1 MLKRLSFQMRLV
13 AGFMLVLTIVLASIL
28 FGASAFLKSR
38 VIAAKEQELIRKGS
52 DIAERISNARKS
64 NPADAR
70 LNLILNELDTY
81 LDARIWI
88 LDASRRPIEVSIGRT
103 GPGMGM
109 GMGKGPGMGRMG
121 PGRMKGS
128 VPPAAD
134 MEIPPASP
142 LRALLN
148 SLDPVY
154 RGEVLSQVIEHPI
167 YEEQMV
173 VVGVPILRADGQIDG
188 AVLLNAPVAAVQGFL
203 SHIYLFAGIGA
214 LIGLLV
220 SFAVVRLFTRSLVQP
235 LRAMQDTAAAIAKG
249 DYSARVEISSQDEI
263 GELGRSI
270 NGLASDLGD
279 YMLEVGKTEK
289 LRRDFIA
296 NVSHELR
303 TPLTVI
309 RGYIEAMIDG
319 IIRQPEQVSQ
329 CQNLIKTEIIRLE
342 RLIQDLLTL
351 SRLQS
356 DKIAG
361 ELSPVQLSAV
371 AKHVLTLIEPLA
383 EAKKISLTNQIAE
396 DLPPVSGNRDRL
408 IQLLLIFLD
417 NAVKHSPAGASVRLT
432 LDQNGP
438 DRIRCVI
445 QDTGPGISP
454 EDLPFIW
461 ERFYK
466 ADKAHQRDSGG
477 SGLGLAIA
485 RQILRLHNAQFN
497 VDSRPGEGT
506 RIELEFP
513 RAI

>member
-1 MLKRLSFQMRLV
+1 M
-13 AGFMLVLTIVLASIL
+13 
-28 FGASAFLKSR
+28 
-38 VIAAKEQELIRKGS
+38 
-52 DIAERISNARKS
+52 
-64 NPADAR
+64 
-70 LNLILNELDTY
+70 
-81 LDARIWI
+81 
-88 LDASRRPIEVSIGRT
+88 
-103 GPGMGM
+103 
-109 GMGKGPGMGRMG
+109 
-121 PGRMKGS
+121 
-128 VPPAAD
+128 
-134 MEIPPASP
+134 
-142 LRALLN
+142 LN

-173 VVGVPILRADGQIDG
+173 VVGVPILRADGKVDG
-188 AVLLNAPVAAVQGFL
+188 AVLLNAPVAAVQDFL

-263 GELGRSI
+263 GELGHSI

-371 AKHVLTLIEPLA
+371 AKHVLNLIEPLA
-383 EAKKISLTNQIAE
+383 EAKKITLTNQIAE
-396 DLPPVSGNRDRL
+396 NLPSVPGNRDRL

-417 NAVKHSPAGASVRLT
+417 NAVKLT

-438 DRIRCVI
+438 DRIRCII

-485 RQILRLHNAQFN
+485 RQILRLHNAQVR

-513 RAI
+513 LAS

>member
-70 LNLILNELDTY
+70 LNFILNELDTY

>member
-1 MLKRLSFQMRLV
+1 MRLV

-52 DIAERISNARKS
+52 DIAERISNARKI
-64 NPADAR
+64 NPSDAR

-88 LDASRRPIEVSIGRT
+88 LDASRRPVEMSIGRT

-109 GMGKGPGMGRMG
+109 GMGKGLGMGRMG
-121 PGRMKGS
+121 PGRMKGTIPPS
-128 VPPAAD
+128 VD

-154 RGEVLSQVIEHPI
+154 RGEVLSQVIDHPI

-173 VVGVPILRADGQIDG
+173 VVGVPILRADGKVDG
-188 AVLLNAPVAAVQGFL
+188 AVLLNAPVAAVQDFL

-235 LRAMQDTAAAIAKG
+235 LRAMQDTAAAIATG

-319 IIRQPEQVSQ
+319 IIHQPEQVSQ
-329 CQNLIKTEIIRLE
+329 CQNLIKTEMIRLE

-361 ELSPVQLSAV
+361 ELSPIQLSAV

-383 EAKKISLTNQIAE
+383 EAKKVSLTNQIAE
-396 DLPPVSGNRDRL
+396 NLPPVSGNRDRL

-417 NAVKHSPAGASVRLT
+417 NAVKHSPVGASVRLT
-432 LDQNGP
+432 LDQNAP

-485 RQILRLHNAQFN
+485 RQIIRLHNAQ
-497 VDSRPGEGT
+497 VSIDSRLGEGT
-506 RIELEFP
+506 RIELDFP
-513 RAI
+513 LNS

>member
-70 LNLILNELDTY
+70 LNFILNELDTY

-109 GMGKGPGMGRMG
+109 VMGKGPGMGRMG

>member
-13 AGFMLVLTIVLASIL
+13 AGFMLVLTIVLASSL

-88 LDASRRPIEVSIGRT
+88 LDASRRPIEVSISRT

-109 GMGKGPGMGRMG
+109 VMGKGPGMGRMG

>member
-109 GMGKGPGMGRMG
+109 VMGKGPGMGRMG

-319 IIRQPEQVSQ
+319 IIRQPEQISQ

>member
-64 NPADAR
+64 NPSDAR

-88 LDASRRPIEVSIGRT
+88 LDASRRPVEVSIGRT

-109 GMGKGPGMGRMG
+109 GMGKGLGMGRMG
-121 PGRMKGS
+121 PGRMKGT
-128 VPPAAD
+128 VPPSAD
-134 MEIPPASP
+134 MEISPASP

-173 VVGVPILRADGQIDG
+173 VVGVPILRADGKVDG
-188 AVLLNAPVAAVQGFL
+188 AVLLNAPVAAVQDFL

-263 GELGRSI
+263 GELGHSI

-383 EAKKISLTNQIAE
+383 EAKKVSLTNQIAE
-396 DLPPVSGNRDRL
+396 NLPPVPGNRDRL

-417 NAVKHSPAGASVRLT
+417 NAVKHSPGGSSVRLT
-432 LDQNGP
+432 LDQNAP
-438 DRIRCVI
+438 DHISCVI

-466 ADKAHQRDSGG
+466 ADKAHQRDNGG

-485 RQILRLHNAQFN
+485 RQIIRLHKAQVS

-506 RIELEFP
+506 RIELDFP
-513 RAI
+513 LNS

>member
-109 GMGKGPGMGRMG
+109 VMGKGPGMGRMG